1 MVYVCVY
8 VCVYMRC
15 ACVLYVWACKH
26 FADNELPRNVRVS
39 FSSGSLPATKT
50 VYACVVFIHPC
61 TLYFFG
67 SLHVCSCC
75 STRTGRILCLA
86 VGNARITCTFVRTL
100 FTFWCVSYEDLR
112 TWVYDMAKLMHGSTV
127 IKCREMNVFL
137 CPATRCLFHATAA
150 CACKQARY
158 VCTHSHLTSYSA
170 ISMYI
175 LRLYV
180 YICLQ
185 SRFLCVARA
194 LSLSFSENLFHPSQ

>member
-1 MVYVCVY
+1 M
-8 VCVYMRC
+8 
-15 ACVLYVWACKH
+15 
-26 FADNELPRNVRVS
+26 
-39 FSSGSLPATKT
+39 
-50 VYACVVFIHPC
+50 YACVVFIHPC

-67 SLHVCSCC
+67 SLHVCS
-75 STRTGRILCLA
+75 RVVLLERAEYFVWPLA
-86 VGNARITCTFVRTL
+86 MLEQHVRTL

-137 CPATRCLFHATAA
+137 SCHSLPVSCDSG

-170 ISMYI
+170 IYMYI
-175 LRLYV
+175 LRLHV

-185 SRFLCVARA
+185 SRVLCVARA